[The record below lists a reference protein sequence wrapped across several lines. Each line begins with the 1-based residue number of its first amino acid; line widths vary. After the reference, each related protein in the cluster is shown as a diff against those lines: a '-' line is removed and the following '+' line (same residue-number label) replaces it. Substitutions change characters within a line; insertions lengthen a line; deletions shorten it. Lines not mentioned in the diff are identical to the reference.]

1 MPQIIIDIA
10 ETGESFIEVKG
21 VTGSSC
27 QDLTRNIERALGK
40 TTGDVKKPEFHQTTQ
55 TNREAKQQ

>member
-1 MPQIIIDIA
+1 MPQVIVDIDP
-10 ETGESFIEVKG
+10 TGNSTIEAQG

-55 TNREAKQQ
+55 TNREAKQS